1 MSIGGSSHGSE
12 FDSYSDLDTQLTHAA
27 VQITA
32 GGNNNQ
38 KAEKAFSYDLVTE
51 ENNLENDEIAELVA
65 TRFQVVLQDR
75 SFGAAFGDD
84 VADNPGFYVTDY
96 GFGINVDL
104 DDLSNKSGVEQVP
117 VDDPDVGQGVARG
130 FRNNKSEPG
139 LLYDARQ
146 LCQTTFGNATD
157 GLGGP
162 SGSMVIDSGFYHWRD
177 MFGQGPY
184 ADAND
189 EFNQVMEL
197 KRSNTTGDCKLE
209 WSIQNYWNVSTV
221 EGARPTFAPPGMGD

>member
-1 MSIGGSSHGSE
+1 MSDAGSYS
-12 FDSYSDLDTQLTHAA
+12 SYSDLDTQLTHAA

-32 GGNNNQ
+32 GGDNNQ
-38 KAEKAFSYDLVTE
+38 KAEKAFSYDLVTD

-75 SFGAAFGDD
+75 SFGANFGDD
-84 VADNPGFYVTDY
+84 VADNPGFVVTDY

-104 DDLSNKSGVEQVP
+104 DDLSNKSGIEQVP
-117 VDDPDVGQGVARG
+117 VDDPDVAESVARG
-130 FRNNKSEPG
+130 FKNNKSEPG

-146 LCQTTFGNATD
+146 LVNGTFGNATD

-162 SGSMVIDSGFYHWRD
+162 SGAMVIDRGFYHWED
-177 MFGQGPY
+177 MFGRGPF

-189 EFNQVMEL
+189 EFNQVMEI
-197 KRSNTTGDCKLE
+197 KRSNFSADVKIE
-209 WSIQNYWNVSTV
+209 WSVQNYWNVSTV
-221 EGARPTFAPPGMGD
+221 EGARPTFAPPGRGD